1 MKRILK
7 KFSKKS
13 LQAESQVVVTPK
25 SEEQGESNLPI
36 DDRLGQ
42 LFTDLAYS
50 RTLTDH
56 IIFFLSPTDLQ
67 QLCIV
72 NHFCKK
78 LCEREFSKIAR
89 LNAFTTKFTVRKL
102 LEWQA
107 DRYASRY
114 VNGHIT
120 ANSKCWRLQS

>member
-1 MKRILK
+1 MRRTLK
-7 KFSKKS
+7 KIFSKDV
-13 LQAESQVVVTPK
+13 LQAGVTPK
-25 SEEQGESNLPI
+25 SEESKQDESHL

-50 RTLTDH
+50 STLTDH
-56 IIFFLSPTDLQ
+56 IIFFLSPKDLQ

-89 LNAFTTKFTVRKL
+89 LNAFTTKFTERKL

-107 DRYASRY
+107 DLYASRY
-114 VNGHIT
+114 VNEHIT
-120 ANSKCWRLQS
+120 TNSQCWRLQS